1 MTALPNDVTKKKPAE
16 QSAEQRAARSVLFG
30 DVSAH
35 QPNAEIRLSG
45 ELAADT
51 VADLG
56 AQLAALIRTGH
67 RQLLVDGR
75 GLSQVSPV
83 CVAVF
88 NRAATGLR
96 PLGGQLIL
104 TGLSNADA
112 DRLRSAGLHDAIR
125 LTRPRSGDPSV
136 GGSQTCRSDPSAAIR
151 PTTDPATEVRGGP
164 HAEQLTQASC
174 CTTTN
179 VAPLIQMPNVCWD
192 GDYQRLG
199 HRQTLVGDASAAW

>member
-1 MTALPNDVTKKKPAE
+1 MTALPNDVSKKKLAE
-16 QSAEQRAARSVLFG
+16 QSAEQRAARSVLFV

-35 QPNAEIRLSG
+35 RPNAEIRLSG

-51 VADLG
+51 VADFG
-56 AQLAALIRTGH
+56 AQLDALIRTGH

-88 NRAATGLR
+88 NRAATGVL

-112 DRLRSAGLHDAIR
+112 NRLRSAGLHGAI
-125 LTRPRSGDPSV
+125 LV
-136 GGSQTCRSDPSAAIR
+136 
-151 PTTDPATEVRGGP
+151 
-164 HAEQLTQASC
+164 TQA
-174 CTTTN
+174 
-179 VAPLIQMPNVCWD
+179 PM
-192 GDYQRLG
+192 R
-199 HRQTLVGDASAAW
+199 

>member
-1 MTALPNDVTKKKPAE
+1 MTATRNDVTKKKPAE
-16 QSAEQRAARSVLFG
+16 KSAEQRAARSVLFC
-30 DVSAH
+30 DVNAR
-35 QPNAEIRLSG
+35 QPNAEMRLSG

-56 AQLAALIRTGH
+56 AQFDALIRTGH

-88 NRAATGLR
+88 NRAATGLL

-104 TGLSNADA
+104 TGLSYADA

-125 LTRPRSGDPSV
+125 LT
-136 GGSQTCRSDPSAAIR
+136 
-151 PTTDPATEVRGGP
+151 
-164 HAEQLTQASC
+164 QA
-174 CTTTN
+174 
-179 VAPLIQMPNVCWD
+179 PM
-192 GDYQRLG
+192 R
-199 HRQTLVGDASAAW
+199 

>member
-1 MTALPNDVTKKKPAE
+1 
-16 QSAEQRAARSVLFG
+16 VLFG

-83 CVAVF
+83 CVEAF

-125 LTRPRSGDPSV
+125 LTG
-136 GGSQTCRSDPSAAIR
+136 AL
-151 PTTDPATEVRGGP
+151 VR
-164 HAEQLTQASC
+164 
-174 CTTTN
+174 
-179 VAPLIQMPNVCWD
+179 
-192 GDYQRLG
+192 
-199 HRQTLVGDASAAW
+199 

>member
-1 MTALPNDVTKKKPAE
+1 MMTRAAPNVMTPATPNDVTKKKRAE
-16 QSAEQRAARSVLFG
+16 QSAEQRAARRVLFG
-30 DVSAH
+30 DVNAH

-45 ELAADT
+45 EQAGDT
-51 VADLG
+51 AGDLG

-88 NRAATGLR
+88 NRAARCLR

-112 DRLRSAGLHDAIR
+112 DRLRSAGLHGAIR
-125 LTRPRSGDPSV
+125 VT
-136 GGSQTCRSDPSAAIR
+136 
-151 PTTDPATEVRGGP
+151 PAPVR
-164 HAEQLTQASC
+164 
-174 CTTTN
+174 
-179 VAPLIQMPNVCWD
+179 
-192 GDYQRLG
+192 
-199 HRQTLVGDASAAW
+199 

>member
-1 MTALPNDVTKKKPAE
+1 MKKKPV
-16 QSAEQRAARSVLFG
+16 EQRAARSVLFC
-30 DVSAH
+30 DVSAL

-56 AQLAALIRTGH
+56 AQLDALIRTGH

-75 GLSQVSPV
+75 GLAQVSPV

-88 NRAATGLR
+88 NRAASCLL

-125 LTRPRSGDPSV
+125 L
-136 GGSQTCRSDPSAAIR
+136 A
-151 PTTDPATEVRGGP
+151 
-164 HAEQLTQASC
+164 QAP
-174 CTTTN
+174 
-179 VAPLIQMPNVCWD
+179 VQ
-192 GDYQRLG
+192 
-199 HRQTLVGDASAAW
+199 

>member
-1 MTALPNDVTKKKPAE
+1 MTRAAPNVMTPATPNEVTTTKPAE

-30 DVSAH
+30 DVSAR

-51 VADLG
+51 VGDLG

-104 TGLSNADA
+104 TGLHNADA
-112 DRLRSAGLHDAIR
+112 DRLRSAGLHGAIR
-125 LTRPRSGDPSV
+125 VTPG
-136 GGSQTCRSDPSAAIR
+136 
-151 PTTDPATEVRGGP
+151 PAR
-164 HAEQLTQASC
+164 
-174 CTTTN
+174 
-179 VAPLIQMPNVCWD
+179 
-192 GDYQRLG
+192 
-199 HRQTLVGDASAAW
+199 

>member
-1 MTALPNDVTKKKPAE
+1 MTPATPIEMTKKKPAE
-16 QSAEQRAARSVLFG
+16 RSAEQRAARSVLFG

-88 NRAATGLR
+88 NRTATGLL
-96 PLGGQLIL
+96 PLGGQLTL
-104 TGLSNADA
+104 TGLSQADA
-112 DRLRSAGLHDAIR
+112 DRLRSAGLHDA
-125 LTRPRSGDPSV
+125 
-136 GGSQTCRSDPSAAIR
+136 
-151 PTTDPATEVRGGP
+151 VRV
-164 HAEQLTQASC
+164 TQAP
-174 CTTTN
+174 
-179 VAPLIQMPNVCWD
+179 V
-192 GDYQRLG
+192 R
-199 HRQTLVGDASAAW
+199 

>member
-1 MTALPNDVTKKKPAE
+1 MTPATSNDVSKKKLAG
-16 QSAEQRAARSVLFG
+16 QSAEQRAARSVLFV

-35 QPNAEIRLSG
+35 RPKAEIRLSG

-51 VADLG
+51 VADFG
-56 AQLAALIRTGH
+56 AQLDALIRTGH

-75 GLSQVSPV
+75 GLSQVSPL

-125 LTRPRSGDPSV
+125 LT
-136 GGSQTCRSDPSAAIR
+136 
-151 PTTDPATEVRGGP
+151 PALVR
-164 HAEQLTQASC
+164 
-174 CTTTN
+174 
-179 VAPLIQMPNVCWD
+179 
-192 GDYQRLG
+192 
-199 HRQTLVGDASAAW
+199 

>member
-1 MTALPNDVTKKKPAE
+1 MQLQVTKMKPAE
-16 QSAEQRAARSVLFG
+16 EPAEQRAARSVLFG

-51 VADLG
+51 AGDLG

-75 GLSQVSPV
+75 GLSQVSPL

-125 LTRPRSGDPSV
+125 LT
-136 GGSQTCRSDPSAAIR
+136 
-151 PTTDPATEVRGGP
+151 PALVR
-164 HAEQLTQASC
+164 
-174 CTTTN
+174 
-179 VAPLIQMPNVCWD
+179 
-192 GDYQRLG
+192 
-199 HRQTLVGDASAAW
+199 

>member
-1 MTALPNDVTKKKPAE
+1 MTPALPNDVSKKKPAR
-16 QSAEQRAARSVLFG
+16 QSAEQRAARSVLFC
-30 DVSAH
+30 DVSARR
-35 QPNAEIRLSG
+35 PKAEMRLSG

-88 NRAATGLR
+88 NRAATGLL
-96 PLGGQLIL
+96 PLCGQLIL

-112 DRLRSAGLHDAIR
+112 DRLRRAGLHGAI
-125 LTRPRSGDPSV
+125 LV
-136 GGSQTCRSDPSAAIR
+136 
-151 PTTDPATEVRGGP
+151 
-164 HAEQLTQASC
+164 TQAPSGERSSG
-174 CTTTN
+174 
-179 VAPLIQMPNVCWD
+179 W
-192 GDYQRLG
+192 LG
-199 HRQTLVGDASAAW
+199 CRRSRDRALWKGLPGGMQEANPAGCRGAGSS

>member
-1 MTALPNDVTKKKPAE
+1 MMTRAAPNVMTPATPNDVTKKKRAE
-16 QSAEQRAARSVLFG
+16 QSAEQRAARRVLFG

-45 ELAADT
+45 EQAGDT
-51 VADLG
+51 AGDLG

-88 NRAATGLR
+88 NRAARCLR
-96 PLGGQLIL
+96 PLGGQLTL

-112 DRLRSAGLHDAIR
+112 DRLRRAGLHGAIR
-125 LTRPRSGDPSV
+125 VT
-136 GGSQTCRSDPSAAIR
+136 
-151 PTTDPATEVRGGP
+151 PAPVR
-164 HAEQLTQASC
+164 
-174 CTTTN
+174 
-179 VAPLIQMPNVCWD
+179 
-192 GDYQRLG
+192 
-199 HRQTLVGDASAAW
+199 